1 MDSWMRVLEVRL
13 KSKYGKQELVF
24 GDKWREDK
32 VDLNIMVSGHKYMS
46 TLKDSCTIKISNMTY
61 TQMIQ
66 IINGKFYDVEVIA
79 GYRNGNQTTFF
90 KGGVLYI
97 SNSLDDAKTN
107 TVYILCASELVAKYG
122 QSRINLTLNS
132 GINMYS
138 AIEYVLKA
146 SGVRDSNISQQFK
159 RKYLTQ
165 TTVVEN
171 TSAEWLNK
179 LIESNSTYI
188 ANSDSSTGG
197 SVSLFDAS
205 KGNGRLIYLKKE
217 NIALIGGYPQLTDD
231 GLRMT
236 VLPTVSFKCGDTIK
250 IDNSLISIPTKSQS
264 EIARNYGYYLDKD
277 GCYMIYEIDFSL
289 ANRDSDFSVNILARS
304 RSLVSNIVQG

>member
-24 GDKWREDK
+24 GNKWKDDK
-32 VDLNIMVSGHKYMS
+32 VDLNIVVSGHKYMS
-46 TLKDSCTIKISNMTY
+46 TLKDSCTIRISNMTY
-61 TQMIQ
+61 TQMLQ

-97 SNSLDDAKTN
+97 SNSLDDSKTN

-132 GINMYS
+132 GINLYS

-171 TSAEWLNK
+171 TLAEWLNK
-179 LIESNSTYI
+179 LVESNSTYI

-205 KGNGRLIYLKKE
+205 KGNGRIIQLKKE

-236 VLPTVSFKCGDTIK
+236 VLPTISFKCGDTIK

-264 EIARNYGYYLDKD
+264 EIERNYGYYLDKD
-277 GCYMIYEIDFSL
+277 GCYMIYEIDFDL
-289 ANRDSDFSVNILARS
+289 RNRDSDFSVNILARS
-304 RSLVSNIVQG
+304 RSLVSNIM